1 MTVTFNR
8 RKTDVVHVKDRSYF
22 KFIMD
27 EPVRIISFVGAHPT
41 GVIVCCYTSDEHNHP
56 AKPHKR
62 YVVAC
67 GRGEGAKQSICDVS
81 EDELESL
88 CPNP

>member
-8 RKTDVVHVKDRSYF
+8 RLTDTATVTDRSYF
-22 KFIMD
+22 KFIPD
-27 EPVRIISFVGAHPT
+27 EPVRIISFCGAQPVG
-41 GVIVCCYTSDEHNHP
+41 VVVSCYTSDKYNHP
-56 AKPHKR
+56 AAPHRR

-67 GRGEGAKQSICDVS
+67 GKGEGAKQSIADVS

-88 CPNP
+88 CPPS

>member
-8 RKTDVVHVKDRSYF
+8 RKTDVVHVTDRKYF

-88 CPNP
+88 CPPS